1 MNNIP
6 TRPLLLVA
14 ESAQTSMSTA
24 AAHSHPDETGGILI
38 GVYLDGQPWVT
49 RAIELHSDD
58 RGRHHYR
65 IPAGV
70 TQPAVHQART
80 LDGRLGYLGDWH
92 SHPADV
98 GPSHTDLATLA
109 FISLTRPRTPNPT
122 LVIARRQ
129 GDRYLLDAR
138 RITALSPRTCEIR
151 LTGDLPH
158 PRHAEEP

>member
-80 LDGRLGYLGDWH
+80 LDGRLGYLA
-92 SHPADV
+92 SRRPIPAGRTQNHRPVSPNLRD
-98 GPSHTDLATLA
+98 PPHRRPTAPT
-109 FISLTRPRTPNPT
+109 TR
-122 LVIARRQ
+122 
-129 GDRYLLDAR
+129 
-138 RITALSPRTCEIR
+138 
-151 LTGDLPH
+151 
-158 PRHAEEP
+158 